1 MPSASMIRFI
11 SPAENSTLP
20 FILSDMADWDRSIC
34 RARSFCVHP
43 KSISRF
49 FMLRYRNLF
58 CCKTYVGASPFARV
72 WVIPSGAVVSKVSFL
87 MKDLSFYND
96 FYYCFVDIT
105 VFCTSNLCY

>member
-49 FMLRYRNLF
+49 FRLRYRNLF
-58 CCKTYVGASPFARV
+58 CCKTYVGAPPFARV
-72 WVIPSGAVVSKVSFL
+72 WVIPLGVAEIKVSFL
-87 MKDLSFYND
+87 IKNSPFKIID
-96 FYYCFVDIT
+96 YCFVNTT
-105 VFCTSNLCY
+105 VFCSSNRCY